1 MSRIEP
7 AAATC
12 YRHHDRPT
20 GIACTRCGR
29 PICPDCMRSASVGF
43 HCPECVREGQ
53 ASVRQPKGM
62 SGLRRF
68 AGRWGLATTTLVG
81 LNVLVYLVTALAA
94 LPNGGGLVQ
103 NSASSLFHQFSLIPG
118 CASGELSIL
127 GACES
132 GGAQPWR
139 LLSSAFLH
147 YGLFHLVLN
156 MLALFVLGMDLER
169 GLGRARFLAVYLI
182 SALWGGA
189 AVALFSQVNTE
200 TVGASGGVFG
210 LLGAAAV
217 LIRHNRGD
225 LRPLI
230 SVLVLNAVISIAV
243 PAISLQGHLGGLLGG
258 GLAAT
263 VLILARKNASA
274 QWASLG
280 LLAVASVA
288 VVFLT

>member
-1 MSRIEP
+1 
-7 AAATC
+7 
-12 YRHHDRPT
+12 
-20 GIACTRCGR
+20 
-29 PICPDCMRSASVGF
+29 MRSASVGF